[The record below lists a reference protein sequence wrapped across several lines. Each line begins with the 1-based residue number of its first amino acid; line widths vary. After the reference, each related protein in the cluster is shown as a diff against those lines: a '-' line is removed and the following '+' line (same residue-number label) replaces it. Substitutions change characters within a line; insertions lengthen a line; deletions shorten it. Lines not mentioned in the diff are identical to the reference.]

1 MGVAGGPQGY
11 VRQPRARVASSS
23 ACAVFGRST
32 QNARRLRH
40 RGSAM
45 ARFGDDD
52 VEKLKQF
59 EAAAN
64 PNDPQQ
70 AALLDEMK
78 KHVEKL
84 SEMRKNEDPRVSFST
99 PEFKK
104 AQRTF
109 QDNFKKN
116 FGRPVEWAMVKEHP
130 WSTPQLR
137 KIPPQ
142 TVDGEPWPLDADG
155 KPIIADA

>member
-11 VRQPRARVASSS
+11 VRQPRARVASCS

-70 AALLDEMK
+70 AALLDEM
-78 KHVEKL
+78 
-84 SEMRKNEDPRVSFST
+84 RKNEDPRVSFST

-116 FGRPVEWAMVKEHP
+116 
-130 WSTPQLR
+130 
-137 KIPPQ
+137 
-142 TVDGEPWPLDADG
+142 
-155 KPIIADA
+155 